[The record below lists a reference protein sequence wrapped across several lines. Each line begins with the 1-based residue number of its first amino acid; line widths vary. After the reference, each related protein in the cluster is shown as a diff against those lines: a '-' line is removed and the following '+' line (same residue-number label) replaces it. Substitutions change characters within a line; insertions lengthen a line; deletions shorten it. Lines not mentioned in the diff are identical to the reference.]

1 MEAVELDTGRIRVQ
15 ATAALRGVDAILLP
29 PALYQW
35 AKQLQ
40 PRFARVEIALADV
53 PYPEIDLATGEV
65 VIPEP
70 AVPHRAGVLDRVDD
84 GVRLGTEP
92 PPVPPG
98 RYPLTAWFF
107 GRGADDA
114 GDLTPAV
121 ATVAALPIVL
131 GTDDVRERVEQLGAL
146 FTRTRGVGI
155 TYDSEAAL
163 VDAVV
168 SAFDDR

>member
-1 MEAVELDTGRIRVQ
+1 M
-15 ATAALRGVDAILLP
+15 
-29 PALYQW
+29 
-35 AKQLQ
+35 
-40 PRFARVEIALADV
+40 
-53 PYPEIDLATGEV
+53 
-65 VIPEP
+65 
-70 AVPHRAGVLDRVDD
+70 
-84 GVRLGTEP
+84 
-92 PPVPPG
+92 PPG